1 MDIDRQGDVDYVVDD
16 DDSVMVVVES
26 GCIDFDYATYS
37 FATYILEVEKHQ
49 LTIYIYCL
57 S

>member
-1 MDIDRQGDVDYVVDD
+1 MDIGRQGDVDYVVDD

-37 FATYILEVEKHQ
+37 FAT
-49 LTIYIYCL
+49 
-57 S
+57 